1 MKILITGD
9 AGFVGRAFHRHFA
22 SSNHVIVGV
31 DIVNGTDAR
40 DFFRTDSTK
49 FDLVIHLAAVV
60 GGRRM
65 IEGSPL
71 ALAVDLS
78 IDAEMFGWALR
89 TKPERIVYF
98 SSSAAY
104 PIVYQEN
111 GWRTQLTE
119 NHIDLSSVSNPDLTY
134 GWAKLTG
141 EMLASHAREQG
152 LKVSVFRP
160 FSGYGADQDLNYPF
174 PKFIER
180 GLNRQKPFQVWG
192 DGKQVRDFIHIDDI
206 VGAVMAGV
214 DAGIEVSN
222 LCSGRATSFNQLAEL
237 VMLASGYHASIEHL
251 TAEPVGVQ
259 YRVGNPEFMLSYY
272 EPKIS
277 LEQGI
282 LMALG
287 ENK

>member
-22 SSNHVIVGV
+22 DSNHDIVGI

-78 IDAEMFGWALR
+78 IDSEMFGWALR
-89 TKPERIVYF
+89 TRPERIVYF

-104 PIVYQEN
+104 PVAMQEKN
-111 GWRTQLTE
+111 WQGRLSE
-119 NHIDLSSVSNPDLTY
+119 SDIDLNNIGNPDLTY

-180 GLNRQKPFQVWG
+180 ALNRQSPFQVWG
-192 DGKQVRDFIHIDDI
+192 DGNQVRDFIHIDDI

-222 LCSGRATSFNQLAEL
+222 LSSGRATSFNQLAEL
-237 VMLASGYHASIEHL
+237 VMLASGYHAPVEHL
-251 TAEPVGVQ
+251 TAEPVGVA
-259 YRVGNPEFMLSYY
+259 YRVGNPDFMLSYY

-287 ENK
+287 ENR

>member
-1 MKILITGD
+1 VKILITGD

-31 DIVNGTDAR
+31 DIVNGVDAR
-40 DFFRTDSTK
+40 DFFRTDNTK

-104 PIVYQEN
+104 PVVLQEL
-111 GWRTQLTE
+111 GWQVQLEETD
-119 NHIDLSSVSNPDLTY
+119 IDLSNIQNPDLTY

-160 FSGYGADQDLNYPF
+160 FSGYGADQDLDYPF

-180 GLNRQKPFQVWG
+180 GLNRQTPFQVWG

-237 VMLASGYHASIEHL
+237 VMLASGYHAPIEHL

-259 YRVGNPEFMLSYY
+259 YRVGNLEFMLSYY

-287 ENK
+287 EQR